1 MRSDKDYFVCNRS
14 LFKNP
19 LWYSEKFTK
28 GQAWIDLFG
37 KANHSDG
44 WFEKNG
50 QRVDVKRGQ
59 TGRSIEKLAEE
70 WKWSRNKVKRFLKRL
85 EDDHMIERKPNHLT
99 TIITICNY
107 DKYQLG
113 FKDSEPSNEPPDEPS
128 NEPPDEPQ
136 TIKNKER
143 IKEELIKPIKKIV
156 KKPKTDPPSLDEIQ
170 GFIDSLSGATKNLC
184 RDKNIGQL
192 KFKQLAESCFDYFK
206 GKGEQKADW
215 EATVRN
221 WIRNDEKFNK
231 KSNSQSK
238 TGTGGYKSIAQKN
251 EELFNQYLNEDLEPE
266 FDIELKPESRHG

>member
-50 QRVDVKRGQ
+50 QRVDIKRGQ
-59 TGRSIEKLAEE
+59 TGRSIEKLGEE
-70 WKWSRNKVKRFLKRL
+70 WGWSRNKVKRFLKRL

-107 DKYQLG
+107 DKYQISS
-113 FKDSEPSNEPPDEPS
+113 KHHEPSNEPPD
-128 NEPPDEPQ
+128 EPPDEPQ

-143 IKEELIKPIKKIV
+143 IKEEVNKTSKVFDDDSTEMKIAKYFFSVLLKSNPKQQEPNWQNWCKDIDLFLRKVKPTKEEIKKVIDWAH
-156 KKPKTDPPSLDEIQ
+156 DPGNS
-170 GFIDSLSGATKNLC
+170 T
-184 RDKNIGQL
+184 
-192 KFKQLAESCFDYFK
+192 
-206 GKGEQKADW
+206 
-215 EATVRN
+215 
-221 WIRNDEKFNK
+221 EKFSWIPNLRSPK
-231 KSNSQSK
+231 KLREHFEKILLQMKHSGKKNN
-238 TGTGGYKSIAQKN
+238 GKSIAEKMNQESEQTSKSTN
-251 EELFNQYLNEDLEPE
+251 ELL
-266 FDIELKPESRHG
+266 